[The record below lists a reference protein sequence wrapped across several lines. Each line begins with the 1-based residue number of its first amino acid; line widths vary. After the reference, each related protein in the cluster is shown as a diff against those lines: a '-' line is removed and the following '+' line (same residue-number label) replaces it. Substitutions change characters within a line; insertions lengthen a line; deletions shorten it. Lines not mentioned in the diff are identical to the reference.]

1 MTLGEVLVA
10 SAITITLM
18 GSVMSM
24 TAPLQRMFETQ
35 PEYGDM
41 HQRMRGAVE
50 ALTRD
55 LIGAASPVMPYRVGA
70 SDHDPDAG
78 VFYRSDAITL
88 LPPPWD
94 PGAPSHTYYLRN
106 DLATGASQLRR
117 YDGLESDL
125 PLADHV
131 TRLEF
136 AYFFADGVP
145 ISTGLFEDG
154 PWFPDDH
161 DRNRFDLD
169 LLRIRRVRVTLRVQ
183 AAPPMLRRFL
193 PDREISFDVAPRNLN
208 RE

>member
-10 SAITITLM
+10 SAITVTLM
-18 GSVMSM
+18 GSVLSM

-55 LIGAASPVMPYRVGA
+55 LIGAASPVMPYRAGVTH
-70 SDHDPDAG
+70 HDPDAG
-78 VFYRSDAITL
+78 VFYRPDTITL
-88 LPPPWD
+88 VPPAWD
-94 PGAPSHTYYLRN
+94 PGGTSHTYYLRR
-106 DLATGASQLRR
+106 DPATGTTQLMR
-117 YDGLESDL
+117 YDGLETDL

-136 AYFFADGVP
+136 AYFLADGAP
-145 ISTGLFEDG
+145 PSPGLFEDG

-169 LLRIRRVRVTLRVQ
+169 LLRVRRVRVTLRVQ